1 MQSSGPL
8 APPALAAAAHCGVRR
23 HYAQKLFMTES
34 EISENRKTE
43 YEQVCESHRTI
54 TDFRGKFLALLP
66 IASGTGIF
74 LVFKDGDKALS
85 TPQVNAI
92 GWLGLAATVGLAI
105 HEYHA
110 IRDCLVLMKR
120 GQELE
125 R

>member
-1 MQSSGPL
+1 L
-8 APPALAAAAHCGVRR
+8 AGVE
-23 HYAQKLFMTES
+23 HA
-34 EISENRKTE
+34 
-43 YEQVCESHRTI
+43 
-54 TDFRGKFLALLP
+54 DFRAKFLALLP
-66 IASGTGIF
+66 IASGTGLF

-110 IRDCLVLMKR
+110 IRDCLVLMR

-125 R
+125 RALGLGEGLSDI

>member
-8 APPALAAAAHCGVRR
+8 ARLREPSYDYR
-23 HYAQKLFMTES
+23 
-34 EISENRKTE
+34 
-43 YEQVCESHRTI
+43 
-54 TDFRGKFLALLP
+54 FRAKFLVILP
-66 IASGTGIF
+66 IASGTGLV
-74 LVFKDGDKALS
+74 LVFKDDDKALS

-92 GWLGLAATVGLAI
+92 GWLGLAATAGLAI

-125 R
+125 PV